1 LYGRRNV
8 TIADELLGTFAAASL
23 LALWAVLP
31 MLLLAY
37 VHQRLL
43 VRPTRSDFALRKSET
58 MELNRAVDLYEDVC
72 GRIEAIRSRAE
83 KRSRIQLFFRNG
95 RPAGISQD
103 CDELEDLEAHAHLL
117 RATIVR
123 LKTLPLSRLRSW
135 LRLRSSTFAIGGAIV
150 GHVLT
155 LTFLSALPYVLAQSA
170 LAGDFTG
177 ELSQK
182 LGGYPFD
189 ERLCTMNAAASAV
202 AAILGPLLYLARMR
216 ALKRRHDVS
225 LCMYRDLAKG
235 DLSKRVEQAE
245 SDETDDPESR
255 SEEHSPGELTADDN
269 WLGVFGLKHPATLD
283 EIKETYKTLIKQS
296 HPDRV
301 QGLSP
306 ALRTLAETETKRLN
320 QAYEQALRAHSF
332 AE

>member
-1 LYGRRNV
+1 V
-8 TIADELLGTFAAASL
+8 TVTDELLGTFAAASL

-31 MLLLAY
+31 ALLLAY

-43 VRPTRSDFALRKSET
+43 ARPSRSDFALRKSEI
-58 MELNRAVDLYEDVC
+58 MELNRAIDLYEDVN
-72 GRIEAIRSRAE
+72 GRLDAIRSQIE
-83 KRSRIQLFFRNG
+83 KRSRIRLFFRCG
-95 RPAGISQD
+95 RPADMSRD
-103 CDELEDLEAHAHLL
+103 CDEFEDLEAHAHLL
-117 RATIVR
+117 RATILR
-123 LKTLPLSRLRSW
+123 LKTLPLGRLRSW
-135 LRLRSSTFAIGGAIV
+135 LRLRSSTFAIGGAIL

-155 LTFLSALPYVLAQSA
+155 LGFLSALPYLLAQSA

-177 ELSQK
+177 ELTQK
-182 LGGYPFD
+182 ISGYPFD
-189 ERLCTMNAAASAV
+189 ERLCTINATASAV
-202 AAILGPLLYLARMR
+202 AAILGPLLYFARMR

-225 LCMYRDLAKG
+225 LCMHRDFANG
-235 DLSKRVEQAE
+235 DLSERVEQGE
-245 SDETDDPESR
+245 SDEAGDAEGG
-255 SEEHSPGELTADDN
+255 SEKRGSGEPSADDN
-269 WLGVFGLKHPATLD
+269 WLDVFGLEHPATLD